1 MKLSFGITVL
11 LSVFAFICI
20 VGIADLHAQCAM
32 CQATLE
38 SNAKTG
44 TSQIG
49 STLNSGILY
58 LMSIP
63 YILIGTIGFFWYK
76 QSKKN
81 VEKNS
86 KVSGILKDKIPG
98 YQA

>member
-11 LSVFAFICI
+11 LSVFAFFF
-20 VGIADLHAQCAM
+20 IAGVVDADAQCAM

-49 STLNSGILY
+49 STLNNGILY

-63 YILIGTIGFFWYK
+63 YILMGTIGFFWYR
-76 QSKKN
+76 QGKKN
-81 VEKNS
+81 AQKNS
-86 KVSGILKDKIPG
+86 KISGILKDKIPG

>member
-1 MKLSFGITVL
+1 MKNMNLLLGLFFVL
-11 LSVFAFICI
+11 FCLFSCI
-20 VGIADLHAQCAM
+20 DSNAQCAM

-49 STLNSGILY
+49 STLNNGILY

-63 YILIGTIGFFWYK
+63 YILIGTIGFLWYRN
-76 QSKKN
+76 SKKN
-81 VEKNS
+81 KSNRIHLLS
-86 KVSGILKDKIPG
+86 SLKD
-98 YQA
+98 

>member
-1 MKLSFGITVL
+1 MKLPFLITALLIVMTFFLFAGID
-11 LSVFAFICI
+11 AN
-20 VGIADLHAQCAM
+20 AQCAM

-44 TSQIG
+44 TSTIG
-49 STLNSGILY
+49 STLNTGILY
-58 LMSIP
+58 LMTIP
-63 YILIGTIGFFWYK
+63 YILIGTIGFFWYR

-81 VEKNS
+81 GNKNS
-86 KVSGILKDKIPG
+86 KVSRILKDKIPG